1 MIVVYVNSMSD
12 TDTFHAVYENLDCKL
27 MYNPTREEVVNALED
42 NPGETIL
49 AFGHGT
55 PYGLLNDDMTGFVI
69 DMSMVEQLRNR
80 EVIGIWCYASL
91 FAEKAGLNGFF
102 TNMFISN
109 SIEASCMGCG
119 YWKDE
124 ILFEQNTKFAVAIN
138 DLIRRE
144 VPMNQWV
151 QTLYD
156 GCDKHMNFVEFNYSK
171 LAYFPKATTSRT

>member
-1 MIVVYVNSMSD
+1 MSD

-27 MYNPTREEVVNALED
+27 MYNPTREQVAKVLYD
-42 NPGETIL
+42 NPGETLL

-55 PYGLLNDDMTGFVI
+55 PNGLLNAEMDGYVI
-69 DMSMVEQLRNR
+69 DCMMDSLLRER
-80 EVIGIWCYASL
+80 EVIGIWCYASM
-91 FAEKAGLNGFF
+91 FAMKSDLHGFF

-109 SIEASCMGCG
+109 SMEAWCMGCG
-119 YWKDE
+119 DWDNE
-124 ILFEQNTKFAVAIN
+124 VLFEQNEKFAVAIN
-138 DLIRRE
+138 DLIKRE

-171 LAYFPKATTSRT
+171 LTYFPKQFVGEVSDPEGV